1 MLRSRKRALIDT
13 AWQSGVWAS
22 PPAGQAGDA
31 LEPQDSSDVYRRD
44 RRHRPL
50 AGECSY
56 APNQRP
62 QLLELAVRIS
72 TVSVDEITDR
82 LYALRPEEFTQA
94 RNQAERELRKA
105 GEREQADQVKAL
117 RKPTAAAGAVNRL
130 VREQRPKVD
139 EFLAAAATLRDAQFA
154 GKGNISS
161 AAAAQRDA
169 LEKLVSLGGEPVRA
183 TLQAA
188 AVDDNTARDL
198 LAAQLVREPEP
209 AGFGTLLAH
218 SEPEAAKA
226 SAAARAAPGK
236 RGTPARARPDDSA
249 ARAQLQEAK
258 KTLGAAEAEERQARR
273 RWTQTERD
281 LEKAQAAVEKAQR
294 ELDRLHNR

>member
-1 MLRSRKRALIDT
+1 
-13 AWQSGVWAS
+13 
-22 PPAGQAGDA
+22 
-31 LEPQDSSDVYRRD
+31 
-44 RRHRPL
+44 L
-50 AGECSY
+50 A
-56 APNQRP
+56 
-62 QLLELAVRIS
+62 RIS